1 MVIKD
6 GNEYLNLADIGN
18 LIVILGRIYGP
29 DDTVNKK
36 KKEGNMASL
45 S

>member
-1 MVIKD
+1 MAAIF
-6 GNEYLNLADIGN
+6 
-18 LIVILGRIYGP
+18 VILGRIYGP

-36 KKEGNMASL
+36 KKKGNMASL

>member
-1 MVIKD
+1 MAAIF
-6 GNEYLNLADIGN
+6 
-18 LIVILGRIYGP
+18 VILGRIYGP

-36 KKEGNMASL
+36 KKKKGNMASL